1 MRAAPDSL
9 QTRSA
14 LVSPRTPS
22 ALVYL
27 CTRSILNHV
36 MLRVRRLKQPRYLL
50 GAVFALAY
58 LYFIFVMPHVTRAAR
73 EAERIAAGE
82 VVPAARDLSEL
93 VTTAAGL
100 SLLLLFAVL
109 WLWRRARTT
118 LQLSEAEITW
128 LFPAPVTHAAI
139 VHFSL
144 VRAQAALILTALLI
158 TLFTAGWRFIPS
170 PLWAR
175 AVGWWL
181 VLGVVFLHVTASGF
195 TCTRLLER
203 GIPHWQRQLGV
214 LALLAGGLWLMNV
227 ADPHLRLPAAAD
239 FAAPDAVMAYVLDQ
253 TGSGPLYWLL
263 APLRAVA
270 GPLVAADMF
279 EFLRALVPALGV
291 YALHYYWAFRSER
304 PDVEATIENAAKRAN
319 MLAAMRKNAFRASL
333 APLKTRPDPFPLPAR
348 GSPVLALL
356 WKNLLSTR
364 AYLNPQ
370 TFIVIACVM
379 VAWNLWL
386 GTPEQIGAFARI
398 PTIIALFIGVQA
410 LFIGAQFAR
419 QDLRNDLENADLIK
433 TWPLPGWQ
441 IVLGELLAPV
451 CILSGILWLCLL
463 QITLAGAPPESR
475 AAASPELR
483 WIIGGSLALL
493 LPLLC
498 ATQVLI
504 ANAVVVLFPAWAKS
518 ASQGH
523 GWETIV
529 PRLLFLFGALFA
541 SAVVVLPALLG
552 GALVYIPASWFVG
565 NAFALL
571 PAALVAAIVM
581 AAELAWGIDWLGKR
595 FEAYDLSA

>member
-1 MRAAPDSL
+1 MRTVASVPHSSR
-9 QTRSA
+9 TR
-14 LVSPRTPS
+14 S

-27 CTRSILNHV
+27 CTRSILNNI
-36 MLRVRRLKQPRYLL
+36 MQRVRRLKQPRYLL
-50 GAVFALAY
+50 GAAFALAY
-58 LYFIFVMPHVTRAAR
+58 LYFIFVMPHLARAAR

-82 VVPAARDLSEL
+82 SVPVVRDLSGF

-100 SLLLLFAVL
+100 SLLLMFAAM
-109 WLWRRARTT
+109 WLWHRARTA

-128 LFPAPVTHAAI
+128 LFPGPVTHAAI

-144 VRAQAALILTALLI
+144 MRTQAALLLSALLI

-175 AVGWWL
+175 AFGWWL
-181 VLGVVFLHVTASGF
+181 ILGVVTLHVTASGF

-203 GIPHWQRQLGV
+203 GFAQWQRQLAV
-214 LALLAGGLWLMNV
+214 LALLVGGLWLMNA
-227 ADPHLRLPAAAD
+227 ADPHLRLPVASD
-239 FAAPDAVMAYVLDQ
+239 FIEPNAVMAYVLDQ

-270 GPLVAADMF
+270 GPLVAADAI
-279 EFLRALVPALGV
+279 EFLRALGPALLV

-304 PDVEATIENAAKRAN
+304 PDVEATMENAAKRAN

-333 APLKTRPDPFPLPAR
+333 APQKTRPDPFPLRAR
-348 GSPVLALL
+348 GSPMLALL

-364 AYLNPQ
+364 AYLSPR
-370 TFIVIACVM
+370 TFIGIACLLV
-379 VAWNLWL
+379 VWNLWL

-398 PTIIALFIGVQA
+398 PTIIALFIGMQA

-419 QDLRNDLENADLIK
+419 QDLRSDLENADLIK
-433 TWPLPGWQ
+433 IWPLPGWQ
-441 IVLGELLAPV
+441 LVLGELLAPV

-463 QITLAGAPPESR
+463 QITLAGPMPGAR

-493 LPLLC
+493 LPLLA

-504 ANAVVVLFPAWAKS
+504 ANAVAVLFPAWAKS
-518 ASQGH
+518 ANQGH

-529 PRLLFLFGALFA
+529 PRMLFLFGALLA
-541 SAVVVLPALLG
+541 SVIVVLPALLG
-552 GALVYIPASWFVG
+552 GALVYIPASWFIG
-565 NAFALL
+565 DEFALL
-571 PAALVAAIVM
+571 PAAIVAAIVM